1 MAADDLKRLID
12 DAMEIE
18 VAEYGDEASVE
29 FYRLLGEREFRT
41 TRCKACGET
50 ALPPRMFC
58 PECFEADVEW
68 IDLPK
73 RGTLYAFTQQEKS
86 LRFSKPNVI
95 GAVELPEIGRLLTLI
110 DAPFEDLSIGMEV
123 EVDFFDVAQGQTLHR
138 FRPVG

>member
-29 FYRLLGEREFRT
+29 FYRLLGERKFRT

-110 DAPFEDLSIGMEV
+110 DAPFEDLSIGMEI
-123 EVDFFDVAQGQTLHR
+123 EVDFFDVAEGQTLHR

>member
-1 MAADDLKRLID
+1 MAADDLKKLID
-12 DAMEIE
+12 RAMEVE
-18 VAEYGDEASVE
+18 VGEYGDEAALE
-29 FYRLLGEREFRT
+29 FYRSLKERKFRT
-41 TRCKACGET
+41 TRCKACGEV